1 MDTATRE
8 GAFGN
13 TEEGTESD
21 AANAFLKLWS
31 EDAEEPSKKRPK
43 AEDTKEES
51 ASDDADEREESDE
64 SPDDSDEADD
74 EDTDDVDDDDDNDET
89 DEDSEKPKSPK
100 KVIEDDN
107 AVVKLKVDGQEV
119 EASVKDLKRLYGQE
133 ASLTR
138 KSQELAT
145 TRKQVEDTG
154 ARFVAGLGKLME
166 QAEADFEPY
175 SKIDFLALAK
185 DPDVTAEELTQLRKE
200 AEARWNRVNFLKSE
214 LDATVQQA
222 EIQRIQ
228 MLKQQAVEC
237 VKVLTD
243 PEKGIKG
250 WNEQT
255 YDELRNFA
263 IEQGLDRG
271 IVNELVDPS
280 AIKLLHAAM
289 MYHKGQKAMKKTAK
303 VDKTPKKIIKSS
315 STETNRKMSG
325 KENNAMSKLRKS
337 GTTDDAADA
346 FLSRWTS
353 SD

>member
-1 MDTATRE
+1 MVDATRE
-8 GAFGN
+8 GAYEN

-51 ASDDADEREESDE
+51 TSDDADEREESDE

-74 EDTDDVDDDDDNDET
+74 EDTDDVDDDSDDEA
-89 DEDSEKPKSPK
+89 DEDSEKPKARK
-100 KVIEDDN
+100 AVIEDDN

-154 ARFVAGLGKLME
+154 ARFVAGLGNLIS

-222 EIQRIQ
+222 EVQRIQ

-243 PEKGIKG
+243 PERGIKG

-263 IEQGLDRG
+263 IDQGLDRG

-289 MYHKGQKAMKKTAK
+289 MYHKGQKAMTKTAK

-325 KENNAMSKLRKS
+325 KQSDAMSKLRKT
-337 GTTDDAADA
+337 GNTDDAADA

-353 SD
+353 D

>member
-1 MDTATRE
+1 
-8 GAFGN
+8 
-13 TEEGTESD
+13 
-21 AANAFLKLWS
+21 
-31 EDAEEPSKKRPK
+31 
-43 AEDTKEES
+43 
-51 ASDDADEREESDE
+51 
-64 SPDDSDEADD
+64 
-74 EDTDDVDDDDDNDET
+74 
-89 DEDSEKPKSPK
+89 
-100 KVIEDDN
+100 
-107 AVVKLKVDGQEV
+107 
-119 EASVKDLKRLYGQE
+119 
-133 ASLTR
+133 
-138 KSQELAT
+138 
-145 TRKQVEDTG
+145 
-154 ARFVAGLGKLME
+154 
-166 QAEADFEPY
+166 
-175 SKIDFLALAK
+175 
-185 DPDVTAEELTQLRKE
+185 
-200 AEARWNRVNFLKSE
+200 
-214 LDATVQQA
+214 
-222 EIQRIQ
+222 

-263 IEQGLDRG
+263 IDQGLDRG

-325 KENNAMSKLRKS
+325 KQSDAMSKLRKS
-337 GTTDDAADA
+337 GNTDDAADA

>member
-1 MDTATRE
+1 MVDATRE
-8 GAFGN
+8 GAFEN
-13 TEEGTESD
+13 TQGDTESD
-21 AANAFLKLWS
+21 AENAFLKLWD
-31 EDAEEPSKKRPK
+31 EDAEKPSKKRPP

-51 ASDDADEREESDE
+51 TSDDADDSDESDE

-74 EDTDDVDDDDDNDET
+74 EDATDEQDSDDET
-89 DEDSEKPKSPK
+89 DEDSEKPKSRK
-100 KVIEDDN
+100 IIEDDN

-154 ARFVAGLGKLME
+154 ARFVAGLGNLIN
-166 QAEADFEPY
+166 QAEADYEPY

-185 DPDVTAEELTQLRKE
+185 DPDVTGEELSQLRKE

-214 LDATVQQA
+214 LDSTVQQA
-222 EIQRIQ
+222 EVQRIQ

-263 IEQGLDRG
+263 IDQGLDRG

-325 KENNAMSKLRKS
+325 KQSDAMSKLRKS
-337 GTTDDAADA
+337 GNTDDAADA